1 MTQLPAIALTPDA
14 QGRPTC
20 LSTDVALHFQ
30 KKHLHILRDIDR
42 LKSLLPNSFTESN
55 FGFSEYT
62 DKTGRKPSDHGH
74 DRPGGHPLEAA
85 LH

>member
-55 FGFSEYT
+55 FGLSDFFIPNTYMDSNSGRSTPQSFSAI
-62 DKTGRKPSDHGH
+62 RRS
-74 DRPGGHPLEAA
+74 L
-85 LH
+85 